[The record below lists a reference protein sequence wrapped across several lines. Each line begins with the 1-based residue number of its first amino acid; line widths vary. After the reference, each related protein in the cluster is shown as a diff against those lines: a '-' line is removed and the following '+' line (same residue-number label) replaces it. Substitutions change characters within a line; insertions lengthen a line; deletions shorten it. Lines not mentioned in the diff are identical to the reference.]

1 MMNLA
6 VDLAARH
13 PSCPPP
19 IVRQSPRALEQQ

>member
-13 PSCPPP
+13 PSCPP